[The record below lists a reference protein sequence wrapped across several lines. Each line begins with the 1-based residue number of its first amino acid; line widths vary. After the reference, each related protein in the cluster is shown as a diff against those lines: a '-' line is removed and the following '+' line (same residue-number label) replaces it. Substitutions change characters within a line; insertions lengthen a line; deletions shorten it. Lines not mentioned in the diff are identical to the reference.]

1 MFISRSLI
9 VHDRVQNSS
18 GSGLYIVEVTGSGLL
33 GFEGLPYDRVYFGFG
48 FEKIVKTRRVFGF
61 PGLDIISK
69 ILFNNFP
76 QFDGHYS
83 NISSM

>member
-1 MFISRSLI
+1 M
-9 VHDRVQNSS
+9 HDRVQNLS
-18 GSGLYIVEVTGSGLL
+18 GSGLDTVKVTGSGLL
-33 GFEGLPYDRVYFGFG
+33 GFEEVPYYQVYFGFG